1 MTAAADVAPI
11 TPGWLRGGAFDLGFI
26 VGIAA
31 LALASGALAAYE
43 PRWFTP
49 ILVTDLWLLGYHHVV
64 TTFTRLCFDRASL
77 RAHRFLITW
86 LPLIVLCGVAALAA
100 GAGLW
105 LLASVYLYWQWF
117 HYTRQSYGIAQ
128 VYRRKAGPGFAENP
142 WLTRAAIYLLPLWGI
157 VHRSHQDPGEFLFME
172 LRVIPVPEAAV
183 TAAGFAAGAA
193 LAWWLVSRARMAMR
207 GHLPVAHTLYMLS
220 HFAIFYVGYLAIE
233 DITHGWLVL
242 NVWHNAQY
250 IAFVW
255 IYNNNRFKG
264 GVDRQARF
272 LSTISQTRNWWLYFP
287 VCVAISTLLY
297 KAVEPSLAALIALA
311 GLPAMPVIVIYMTVN
326 FHHYIVDGVIWK
338 LRRKPLQRTLGIA

>member
-1 MTAAADVAPI
+1 MTAATDVAPI
-11 TPGWLRGGAFDLGFI
+11 TPGWLRGGVFDLGFI

-77 RAHRFLITW
+77 RAHRILITW
-86 LPLIVLCGVAALAA
+86 LPLIVLAGVAALAA

-105 LLASVYLYWQWF
+105 VLASVYLYWQWF

-128 VYRRKAGPGFAENP
+128 VYRRKAGSGFVENP

-157 VHRSHQDPGEFLFME
+157 AHRSHQDPGAFLFME
-172 LRVIPVPEAAV
+172 LRVIPVPEVAV
-183 TAAGFAAGAA
+183 TVAGLAAGAA

-207 GHLPVAHTLYMLS
+207 GHLPVAHTLYMAS
-220 HFAIFYVGYLAIE
+220 HFAIFYVGYLVIE

-242 NVWHNAQY
+242 NVWHNA
-250 IAFVW
+250 
-255 IYNNNRFKG
+255 
-264 GVDRQARF
+264 
-272 LSTISQTRNWWLYFP
+272 
-287 VCVAISTLLY
+287 
-297 KAVEPSLAALIALA
+297 
-311 GLPAMPVIVIYMTVN
+311 
-326 FHHYIVDGVIWK
+326 
-338 LRRKPLQRTLGIA
+338 